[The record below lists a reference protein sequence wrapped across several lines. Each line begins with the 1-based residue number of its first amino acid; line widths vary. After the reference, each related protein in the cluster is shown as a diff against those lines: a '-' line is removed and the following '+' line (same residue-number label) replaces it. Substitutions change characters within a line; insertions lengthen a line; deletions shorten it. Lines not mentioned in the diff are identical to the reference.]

1 VSSARLMRQGGNRDT
16 GERAGPSAENCPHCK
31 HELSDAWIKAAH
43 SRVAGRQGGRPRVL
57 RLCPYCRE
65 KFGGRELREHM
76 PRCDKRP
83 THSVSPADPA
93 KPVLM
98 KQRRATSPRRARS

>member
-1 VSSARLMRQGGNRDT
+1 MRQGGHRDA
-16 GERAGPSAENCPHCK
+16 GARAGRGAENCPHCK

-65 KFGGRELREHM
+65 KFGGRELREHI
-76 PRCDKRP
+76 PRCAKAPKSTALKSAANSGGKAVAAKRVP
-83 THSVSPADPA
+83 GNAPN
-93 KPVLM
+93 
-98 KQRRATSPRRARS
+98 RRSKKA